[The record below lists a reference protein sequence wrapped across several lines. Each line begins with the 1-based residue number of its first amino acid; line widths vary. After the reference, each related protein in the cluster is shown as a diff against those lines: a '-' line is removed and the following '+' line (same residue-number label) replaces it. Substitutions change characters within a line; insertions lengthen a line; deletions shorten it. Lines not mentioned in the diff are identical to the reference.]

1 MGAAGAPAPAAP
13 PSHLPPVPKAHG
25 PLALRVTYPPTDA
38 IVDVQDSSFLFGSAG
53 TGDAWVTV
61 NGVPAQ
67 VWPNGGW
74 VAWIPFPADSIMRF
88 EIAAR
93 TPTDSARLE
102 YLVRRRPRFAP
113 PSAGVWIDSTSL
125 APRGRV
131 WIARDEY
138 LRLSARA
145 AEGATVRLRLPG
157 GAVVPLVAE
166 VRPDEVPAAIRD
178 FDRDTAN
185 LLVPIRPD
193 RYAGVLR
200 GRAVGADLGPVLP
213 PAAQPLPPAVAA
225 APPGCNA
232 PGAPCQA
239 GGASSTAAPP
249 DTAAPMLEAMLGSD
263 TARVRWPLQVT
274 LTDTVPTVALLADDP
289 RRPGDA
295 DSLTVGRAAPAAT
308 YHWFFP
314 SGTRALVGARINDD
328 VRLALSPEDE
338 AWVAAGDARAL
349 PPGTPAPR
357 AVVGSVTIT
366 PRDDRVV
373 LRIPVGD
380 RLPFRIDET
389 DRAIALTFYG
399 GAGNL
404 NWIRYGPVAA
414 DTLVRRVS
422 WTQRAAGAVGLDV
435 ELARP
440 VWGYRARWSRTDLL
454 LEIRRPPA
462 VDKGHPLRGRLVV
475 VDPGHPPAG
484 ATGPTGLREAD
495 ANLAVAVR
503 LGELLRDAGARVV
516 MTRESD
522 VPVDLWPRVRLADS
536 LGADLLISIHNNALP
551 DGVNPF
557 TNNGTSVFYNHPR
570 SLPLARA
577 IQRALVRRLG
587 VRDLGVGRA
596 DLALARPT
604 WMPAVLCEGLF
615 MILPDQEHA
624 LRTPEGR
631 ELYARGVLE
640 GIQEFLKQTSGR

>member
-1 MGAAGAPAPAAP
+1 
-13 PSHLPPVPKAHG
+13 L
-25 PLALRVTYPPTDA
+25 
-38 IVDVQDSSFLFGSAG
+38 
-53 TGDAWVTV
+53 
-61 NGVPAQ
+61 
-67 VWPNGGW
+67 
-74 VAWIPFPADSIMRF
+74 
-88 EIAAR
+88 
-93 TPTDSARLE
+93 
-102 YLVRRRPRFAP
+102 
-113 PSAGVWIDSTSL
+113 
-125 APRGRV
+125 
-131 WIARDEY
+131 
-138 LRLSARA
+138 RA
-145 AEGATVRLRLPG
+145 AS
-157 GAVVPLVAE
+157 
-166 VRPDEVPAAIRD
+166 AAS
-178 FDRDTAN
+178 
-185 LLVPIRPD
+185 L
-193 RYAGVLR
+193 LR

-213 PAAQPLPPAVAA
+213 PAAQPLPPAVA
-225 APPGCNA
+225 
-232 PGAPCQA
+232 
-239 GGASSTAAPP
+239 AAPP

-440 VWGYRARWSRTDLL
+440 VWGYRTRWERDDLL